1 MRRYFTRDSE
11 WAHKQV
17 SMWNDAAIKYDQQ
30 DDVASVETINID
42 GGLYHAVV
50 FHRDGECTG
59 SLDVPCDFVLDDDG
73 ELTPEK

>member
-1 MRRYFTRDSE
+1 
-11 WAHKQV
+11 
-17 SMWNDAAIKYDQQ
+17 MWNDATYKYDHA

-59 SLDVPCDFVLDDDG
+59 SLEVPCDFVLDDDG
-73 ELTPEK
+73 GLTPEK